1 MPTASRCLPVL
12 AALACSSVPVL
23 ACLACGG
30 SEPAPVVPPPTVAS
44 AAPASTD
51 TAAPVASAAAPAQTH
66 EEAHK
71 LMVLAAS
78 CWFGGLWADALGEQ
92 DAVKTAGIETRCKE
106 LERRVWSAD
115 DKVHLE
121 QLRAIEQN
129 ATSDVV
135 AAVDLATRNDV
146 VDGPRR
152 DTLVKLTQALA
163 DAVKETMLAR
173 RAGERVKRDLDR
185 EPDKL
190 SKDESDAVPT
200 LRAHD
205 KLQALVKMDAGDLT
219 KEANAMGLLCAL
231 DRVELARGLP
241 KHLKLYA
248 AGDAFV
254 VVFGVTLPDAPQ
266 DGTQKLV
273 PGTWLKFLSETAAAA
288 GHPVP
293 DTVKKPRE
301 RDALAWAG
309 MQQGFGEKLAA
320 DADGIATS
328 TELSKVVTTVLHRLE
343 TEYSAQQAAAATE
356 KDKPAKKQ

>member
-1 MPTASRCLPVL
+1 
-12 AALACSSVPVL
+12 
-23 ACLACGG
+23 
-30 SEPAPVVPPPTVAS
+30 
-44 AAPASTD
+44 
-51 TAAPVASAAAPAQTH
+51 
-66 EEAHK
+66 
-71 LMVLAAS
+71 MVLAAS

-92 DAVKTAGIETRCKE
+92 DDVKKAGIETRCKE
-106 LERRVWSAD
+106 LERRVWNAD
-115 DKVHLE
+115 DKVHYE
-121 QLRAIEQN
+121 QLRGLEQN

-135 AAVDLATRNDV
+135 AAVDSAAKADA

-152 DTLVKLTQALA
+152 DNLVKLTQALA

-190 SKDESDAVPT
+190 NKDESDAVPT

-205 KLQALVKMDAGDLT
+205 KLQALVKMDAADLS
-219 KEANAMGLLCAL
+219 KEANALGLLCAL

-254 VVFGVTLPDAPQ
+254 VVFGVTLPDVPQ

-273 PGTWLKFLSETAAAA
+273 PGTWLKFLGDTATAA
-288 GHPVP
+288 GHPVAA
-293 DTVKKPRE
+293 TVTKVRE
-301 RDALAWAG
+301 KDALAWAG

-328 TELSKVVTTVLHRLE
+328 TDLSKVVTTVLHRLE
-343 TEYSAQQAAAATE
+343 TEFTAQQAAAATE
-356 KDKPAKKQ
+356 KDKPAKKK